1 MDDSKRRILR
11 LINLMRERGHLAPD
25 HATAAAG
32 KLLEAEPLPPGFAF
46 VAAGLV
52 RHAAILDPFDRE
64 KARLA
69 SDVNAPM
76 RHAPFD
82 SWLRLARELTEDEP
96 IPENIPMPGE
106 PAALVEY
113 MKRQPANAMRL
124 PALLRLA
131 GMGANDSFQAGI
143 QYLSGSQSGLLAA
156 PIMAW
161 HAHFLGET
169 LLAEMLLDEGVHSFP
184 ADNLRALFALKSGD
198 RDAASV
204 WLVDSLESEPFQ
216 PAILEILAGLDRAAP
231 QAAATKLEL
240 LHGRIARRMN
250 LADMEAIN
258 RDLRDQGGVDFLLS
272 LAKAMPACRANALV
286 FWQTLAPCLD

>member
-32 KLLEAEPLPPGFAF
+32 KLLEAEPLPQGFAF
-46 VAAGLV
+46 VAAALV
-52 RHAAILDPFDRE
+52 RHAAILDPFDRD
-64 KARLA
+64 KLRLA

-76 RHAPFD
+76 RHIQFD
-82 SWLRLARELTEDEP
+82 GWLRHARELTEDEP

-106 PAALVEY
+106 PAALVDY
-113 MKRQPANAMRL
+113 MARQPANAMRL

-131 GMGANDSFQAGI
+131 GTGDADAFQAGV
-143 QYLSGSQSGLLAA
+143 QFLSGSRSGLLVA
-156 PIMAW
+156 PVMAW
-161 HAHFLGET
+161 HAHFLGES

-184 ADNLRALFALKSGD
+184 AVNLRALLALRSGD
-198 RDAASV
+198 RETAAI
-204 WLVDSLESEPFQ
+204 WLVDSLELEPFQ
-216 PAILEILAGLDRAAP
+216 PAILELLAEMDRSAP
-231 QAAATKLEL
+231 QAAAARLEQ

-258 RDLRDQGGVDFLLS
+258 RDLRDQGGEDFLLS
-272 LAKAMPACRANALV
+272 LAKALPSCRANALV
-286 FWQTLAPCLD
+286 FWRTLTPCLR